1 VKRAIKRYDLNMAL
15 LLTAQL
21 SAQEKNLVSPPK
33 KQDGEVS
40 AGRSAGANN
49 VKNNLTRTEAAGRLE
64 SKEATGKPEVAE
76 GKQEQAVGV
85 RINTVGKR
93 DPFRPITLN
102 IRSNVRRRENLSP
115 LERYELGQ
123 LKLVGVI
130 WDIKNPTAL
139 VEDTT
144 GLGYTVKLGTPIGA
158 NDGKVRTIK
167 PGALVIEE
175 DYIDLYGAK
184 KKREVSMTLAVE
196 RSE

>member
-1 VKRAIKRYDLNMAL
+1 MMWTIKHCVLIMAL
-15 LLTAQL
+15 LLVAQL

-33 KQDGEVS
+33 KQDGEIS
-40 AGRSAGANN
+40 AARSGGDTN
-49 VKNNLTRTEAAGRLE
+49 VKNNSTRTEAAGTER
-64 SKEATGKPEVAE
+64 KDATGKPEVTE

-130 WDIKNPTAL
+130 WDTKNPTAL

-158 NDGKVRTIK
+158 NDGKVRAIK